1 MEQLPE
7 GFEIDLFTSLTQ
19 PILFGGVPRTFA
31 ILNGTMTAIIS
42 LPLGLPLLGLPIGL
56 CAHALAAWMTKRDSY
71 FFEILMRHL
80 RQEPY
85 WD

>member
-1 MEQLPE
+1 MEEVPE

-19 PILFGGVPRTFA
+19 PIFFGGVPRTFA
-31 ILNGTMTAIIS
+31 ILNGTITAIIC
-42 LPLGLPLLGLPIGL
+42 LPLGLPILGLPFGL
-56 CAHALAAWMTKRDSY
+56 GVHAVAAWMTRRDPY

-80 RQEPY
+80 RQESY

>member
-1 MEQLPE
+1 MEQVPE

-31 ILNGTMTAIIS
+31 ILNGTMTAIVC
-42 LPLGLPLLGLPIGL
+42 LPLGLPLLGLPFGL
-56 CAHALAAWMTKRDSY
+56 AVHGVAAWMTRRDAY
-71 FFEILMRHL
+71 FFETLMRHL

>member
-1 MEQLPE
+1 MEQIPE

-19 PILFGGVPRTFA
+19 PILVGGVPRTFA
-31 ILNGTMTAIIS
+31 ILNATATAIIC
-42 LPLGLPLLGLPIGL
+42 LPLGLPFLGLPIGFA
-56 CAHALAAWMTKRDSY
+56 AHAVAAWMAKRDPH

>member
-1 MEQLPE
+1 MELTPE

-19 PILFGGVPRTFA
+19 PILFGGVPRAFA
-31 ILNGTMTAIIS
+31 ILNGTMTAIIA
-42 LPLGLPLLGLPIGL
+42 LPLGLPFVGVPIGL
-56 CAHALAAWMTKRDSY
+56 GAHAVAAWMTRHDPY
-71 FFEILMRHL
+71 FFEILLRHL

>member
-1 MEQLPE
+1 MEAAPE
-7 GFEIDLFTSLTQ
+7 GYEIDLFTSLTQ
-19 PILFGGVPRTFA
+19 PIMFGGVPRTFA
-31 ILNGTMTAIIS
+31 ILNGTLAAIIC
-42 LPLGLPLLGLPIGL
+42 LPLGLPILGLPLGL
-56 CAHALAAWMTKRDSY
+56 AAHAVAAWMTRRDPY